1 MVITMLIRLGY
12 ACISKTLENITPS
25 TNFTYTEYLKNHDLK
40 KLQNII
46 ISNFEDLDK
55 LITYNI
61 KNNIHFFRL
70 SSKIVPLATKDD
82 VVFDYKDT
90 YKKYYD
96 SISKKINENNMRVDF
111 HPDQFCILNSTRKEV
126 VDNSIKI
133 LEYHYNL
140 LDYFNIK
147 NKILVVHVGSSVFGK
162 ENSLKR
168 FINTFYKLPTYIQKC
183 IAVENDDKVFNVLDC
198 IQLNKTIGVPIVLDY
213 HHYICNNDGEDLI
226 ELLPIIF
233 DSWNEL
239 TPKIHFSSPK
249 NKTKKDFRSHHDY
262 INSDDFINFIN
273 ILKNINKDVD
283 IMIEAKYKD
292 DALFKLVRELKYK
305 TDFKF
310 IDETS
315 FII

>member
-1 MVITMLIRLGY
+1 MLIRLGY

-96 SISKKINENNMRVDF
+96 SINKKINESNMRVDF

-226 ELLPIIF
+226 KLLPIIF
-233 DSWNEL
+233 DSWKDL

-273 ILKNINKDVD
+273 ILKNINRDVD